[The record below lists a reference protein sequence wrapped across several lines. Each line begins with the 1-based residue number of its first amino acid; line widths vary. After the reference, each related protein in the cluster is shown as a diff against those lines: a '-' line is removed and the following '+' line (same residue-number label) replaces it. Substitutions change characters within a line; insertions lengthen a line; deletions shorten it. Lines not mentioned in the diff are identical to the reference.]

1 MNIYEMYY
9 KNQKRFNFFVQRNS
23 WRNTAA
29 EVVGIEGVIE
39 GEDIEGKPPYYKS
52 QKVYADFY
60 NKTTKKITEKN
71 EEISSP
77 GTYAYRMIGIR
88 GGRKKK

>member
-1 MNIYEMYY
+1 MKYITRI
-9 KNQKRFNFFVQRNS
+9 KRGLIFFVQRNS
-23 WRNTAA
+23 WKNTTA
-29 EVVGIEGVIE
+29 EVIGIEGV
-39 GEDIEGKPPYYKS
+39 IEGKPPYYKS

-60 NKTTKKITEKN
+60 NKTTKKIIDKN